1 MAKRKWNVDTIK
13 QVVDGQSPFAQFGYT
28 GPVEK
33 KHKIG
38 EEWTDAKGD
47 TWKQTAPDAKVKVNK
62 QADSIRELV
71 RSRCKVCGMDI
82 NLFGDRIDEKIF
94 VKTRMCFSCLDV
106 EEAKKK
112 TDGTYPDY
120 EKKKMLSNEMSM
132 AKEFQKKV
140 IESIEYLKKD
150 DAKISFVSSNGN
162 VETWSGAQ
170 NADILKDAEAD
181 LIEVNKHITELK
193 EEISKLK

>member
-13 QVVDGQSPFAQFGYT
+13 QVVDGGSPFIQVGYT

-33 KHKIG
+33 KHKVG
-38 EEWTDAKGD
+38 EEWTDVHGD
-47 TWKQTAPDAKVKVNK
+47 TWKQTAGDAKVKVNK

-71 RSRCKVCGMDI
+71 RPRCKVCDMDI
-82 NLFGDRIDEKIF
+82 NLFGDKTDEKIF
-94 VKTRMCFSCLDV
+94 AKTGMCFSCLEV
-106 EEAKKK
+106 EESKMRVE
-112 TDGTYPDY
+112 GTFKNY
-120 EKKKMLSNEMSM
+120 ERKKMLSNEMSA
-132 AKEFQKKV
+132 AKEFREKV
-140 IESIEYLKKD
+140 VQSIEYLKKD
-150 DAKISFVSSNGN
+150 DSKISFVTSNGQI
-162 VETWSGAQ
+162 ETWSGAQ